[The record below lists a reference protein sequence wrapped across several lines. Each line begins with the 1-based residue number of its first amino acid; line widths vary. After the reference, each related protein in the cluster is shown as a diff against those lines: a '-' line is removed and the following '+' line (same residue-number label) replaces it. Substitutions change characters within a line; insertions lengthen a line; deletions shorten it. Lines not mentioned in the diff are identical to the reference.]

1 MYGIV
6 LCCVFNTDFIVHL
19 FFLSKIA
26 DIAVRY
32 HSCPED
38 LIPPDAKDSLRLSRM
53 PTGPLCCNTLVLPG
67 LSSVSGS
74 AQNVCEL
81 CLNRSVGPAVASSVD
96 PAASSEGTGKG
107 VSDDRAGHRDS
118 RRCSVLEL
126 EAALESYLRH
136 LSVSGGR
143 LTPHAHTHAPPLPL
157 ATTCSNVRNTYS
169 PFSHYSA
176 CCRPL
181 QAETGNSTHASSD
194 ESGESQPS
202 PNEPVADSTTSPP
215 VAKAAEAENCTLR
228 DGISGLRCRTNK
240 TLRFY
245 LLDSHL
251 HWELAARLGATG
263 NRNDSDRTFAAIVDL
278 QDETHYVLDHR
289 GGFKETLGTVA
300 SNRQ

>member
-1 MYGIV
+1 M
-6 LCCVFNTDFIVHL
+6 
-19 FFLSKIA
+19 
-26 DIAVRY
+26 VRY

-38 LIPPDAKDSLRLSRM
+38 LISPDSKDSLGLSRL

-67 LSSVSGS
+67 WSSVSGS

-81 CLNRSVGPAVASSVD
+81 CLNRSVGPSVASSAD
-96 PAASSEGTGKG
+96 PAASSDGTGKG
-107 VSDDRAGHRDS
+107 IGDVRAGNHDS
-118 RRCSVLEL
+118 QRCSVLEL

-143 LTPHAHTHAPPLPL
+143 LTPHAHTHTPPLPL
-157 ATTCSNVRNTYS
+157 APTCSNVRNTYN
-169 PFSHYSA
+169 PYSHYSA

-181 QAETGNSTHASSD
+181 QAEMGNRTHTPSD

-202 PNEPVADSTTSPP
+202 LNEPVAAVADPAASATPP
-215 VAKAAEAENCTLR
+215 LVAKAAEAEDCTLR
-228 DGISGLRCRTNK
+228 DGITGLRCRTNK

-251 HWELAARLGATG
+251 HWELAARLGASG
-263 NRNDSDRTFAAIVDL
+263 NRNDSDQTFAAIVDL

-289 GGFKETLGTVA
+289 EDLKETLGTV
-300 SNRQ
+300 SYRQEYTIRNQLVLK